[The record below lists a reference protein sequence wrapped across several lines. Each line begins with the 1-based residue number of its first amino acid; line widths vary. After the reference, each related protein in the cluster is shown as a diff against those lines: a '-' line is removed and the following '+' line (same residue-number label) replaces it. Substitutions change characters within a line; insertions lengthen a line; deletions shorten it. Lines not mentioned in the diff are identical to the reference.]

1 MKQAV
6 IAIDIQESFRQ
17 LPFWSDANL
26 PAFVRATQGL
36 LDTAAARGIPILQV
50 FHIHGPEKPASVF
63 SRDSGHV
70 KTLAELKMPQPADV
84 FYKKVHSSFYGLDDA
99 GTSLQ
104 TWLREHGI
112 EEVIICGIRTEQCCE
127 TTARHASDDGF
138 KVKYAMDA
146 TLTFAMTSPSGRVYT
161 PQEIK
166 DHTELVLVNRFARI
180 LPAAQALAD

>member
-17 LPFWSDANL
+17 LPFWSDAEL
-26 PAFVRATQGL
+26 PAFIQATQGL
-36 LDTAAARGIPILQV
+36 LDAAAARDIPILQV
-50 FHIHGPEKPASVF
+50 FHIHGPERAPSVF

-70 KTLAELKMPQPADV
+70 KTLAELKMPRTADV
-84 FYKKVHSSFYGLDDA
+84 FYKKVHSSFYGVDDR
-99 GTSLQ
+99 GTTLQ
-104 TWLREHGI
+104 AWLSEHGI
-112 EEVIICGIRTEQCCE
+112 EEVIICGMRTEQCCE

-166 DHTELVLVNRFARI
+166 DRTELVLVNRFAKI